1 MLSKAPREPGTRCV
15 AMTEVHTS
23 HGDEEIV
30 NIGQHVTFEVF
41 NPDRSVGVACH
52 LDGSVAGLYIGDGV
66 RDNTD
71 RWLAAEIK
79 LLARLA
85 YQKSRVGRR
94 AEMAARG
101 VLPHIIDQFELPTGA
116 EYLALQKMAFGE

>member
-1 MLSKAPREPGTRCV
+1 MIDVGTPD
-15 AMTEVHTS
+15 S
-23 HGDEEIV
+23 DEDAADAER
-30 NIGQHVTFEVF
+30 HKTFEVF

-52 LDGSVAGLYIGDGV
+52 LDGSIAGLYIGDGA
-66 RDNTD
+66 RDNNE
-71 RWLAAEIK
+71 RWLAVEIQ

-101 VLPHIIDQFELPTGA
+101 VLPHVIDQFELPTEV
-116 EYLALQKMAFGE
+116 EYLAMERTAFGE